1 MNVVFRDL
9 NHEELR
15 QLMAET
21 KDWGERRLITDEESE
36 ALDPMKMML
45 LKLLFSTWLVKLN
58 NGEYEKLRTE
68 IATAITTLE
77 KKDRSVDIYVCGCE
91 FPSDTGQVRH
101 FEMRCPNCQYPGGRS
116 EGIDEDD

>member
-58 NGEYEKLRTE
+58 NGEYEELRTE

-91 FPSDTGQVRH
+91 FPSDTGQERH

-116 EGIDEDD
+116 EGIDE